1 MKRLQGIVSSGVAV
15 RSPNPMPAADDKM
28 RIPVRVRAISSQ
40 ELPTV
45 TDKYLNE
52 NKWWVS
58 PYNFVPEVRATFD
71 LPEKVSIHDATL
83 RDGEQTPGIVFSIA
97 DKIAIAEKLD
107 EVGVERIEAG
117 MPAVSEQD
125 FEAIK
130 QISKLGLKA
139 RIYTFARAMNSD
151 IDKALECGCHGVIVE
166 VPIGYPKLKYQ
177 FKWTW
182 EDVLK
187 KSVGVINYAK
197 SHGLHVVYFPYD
209 TTRAREE
216 DLRNLLSRIVLD
228 SNPDSVGVV
237 DTMGCAL
244 PEAIK
249 YMVRLVKSL
258 TKLPVEVHTHND
270 FGMAV
275 ATELAGV
282 EAGANCIHSCA
293 NGLGER
299 TGNAPLEELMVALHV
314 LYGYDTQYRLEKLP
328 ELGELV
334 SRISGFATA
343 VNKPI
348 LGERNFTR
356 ESGIGVDLVVKEPL
370 AMFGTH
376 PALTGR
382 RGEIVLG
389 KKSGK
394 ASITW
399 NLEQMGIEG
408 TDDEAVAEM
417 LKRVKDKGI
426 EKRGLL
432 TQKEFREIVD
442 GVLMAVRR

>member
-1 MKRLQGIVSSGVAV
+1 MSDGYYR
-15 RSPNPMPAADDKM
+15 
-28 RIPVRVRAISSQ
+28 
-40 ELPTV
+40 
-45 TDKYLNE
+45 E
-52 NKWWVS
+52 NQWWVS
-58 PYNFVPEVRATFD
+58 PYNFAPEVRARFE
-71 LPEKVSIHDATL
+71 LPPRVSIHDATL
-83 RDGEQTPGIVFSIA
+83 RDGEQTPGVVFSVA

-107 EVGVERIEAG
+107 EVGVDRIEAG
-117 MPAVSEQD
+117 MPAVSGQD

-130 QISKLGLKA
+130 RISDLGLKSK
-139 RIYTFARAMNSD
+139 IYTFARAINAD
-151 IDKALECGCHGVIVE
+151 IDKAVECGCHGVIIE
-166 VPIGYPKLKYQ
+166 VPIGYPKLQYQ

-187 KSVGVINYAK
+187 KSVGVINHAR
-197 SHGLHVVYFPYD
+197 SSGLHVVYFPYD

-216 DLRNLLSRIVLD
+216 DLRNLLSRIILD
-228 SNPDSVGVV
+228 APPDAVGVV

-249 YMVRLVKSL
+249 HMVRLVKSL

-282 EAGANCIHSCA
+282 EAGAECVHSCA

-299 TGNAPLEELMVALHV
+299 TGNAALEELIVALHV
-314 LYGYDTQYRLEKLP
+314 LYGYRTHYDLSKLP

-334 SRISGFATA
+334 SRLSRFDVAA
-343 VNKPI
+343 NKPI

-382 RGEIVLG
+382 RGEVVLG

-394 ASITW
+394 ASIAYH
-399 NLEQMGIEG
+399 LEQLGITG
-408 TDDEAVAEM
+408 IDDEMVAEM
-417 LKRVKDKGI
+417 LRCVKEKGI
-426 EKRGLL
+426 DKRGLL
-432 TQKEFREIVD
+432 TPEEFKEIVD
-442 GVLMAVRR
+442 RVLGAVRGSAAGQ

>member
-1 MKRLQGIVSSGVAV
+1 MSDGYYR
-15 RSPNPMPAADDKM
+15 
-28 RIPVRVRAISSQ
+28 
-40 ELPTV
+40 
-45 TDKYLNE
+45 E
-52 NKWWVS
+52 NQWWVS
-58 PYNFVPEVRATFD
+58 PYNFAPEVRARFE
-71 LPEKVSIHDATL
+71 LPPRVSIHDATL
-83 RDGEQTPGIVFSIA
+83 RDGEQTPGVVFSVA

-107 EVGVERIEAG
+107 EVGVDRIEAG
-117 MPAVSEQD
+117 MPAVSGQD

-130 QISKLGLKA
+130 RISSLGLKSK
-139 RIYTFARAMNSD
+139 IYTFARAINAD
-151 IDKALECGCHGVIVE
+151 IDKAVECGCHGVIIE
-166 VPIGYPKLKYQ
+166 VPIGYPKLQYQ

-187 KSVGVINYAK
+187 KSVGVINHAK
-197 SHGLHVVYFPYD
+197 SSGLHVVYFPYD

-216 DLRNLLSRIVLD
+216 DLRNLLSRIILD
-228 SNPDSVGVV
+228 APPDAVGVV

-244 PEAIK
+244 PAAIK
-249 YMVRLVKSL
+249 HMVRLVKSL

-282 EAGANCIHSCA
+282 EAGAECVHSCA

-299 TGNAPLEELMVALHV
+299 TGNAALEELIVALHV
-314 LYGYDTQYRLEKLP
+314 LYGYRTHYDLSKLP

-334 SRISGFATA
+334 SRLSRFDVAA
-343 VNKPI
+343 NKPI

-382 RGEIVLG
+382 RGEVVLG

-394 ASITW
+394 ASIAYH
-399 NLEQMGIEG
+399 LEQLGITG
-408 TDDEAVAEM
+408 IDDETVAEM
-417 LKRVKDKGI
+417 LRCVKEKGI
-426 EKRGLL
+426 DKRGLL
-432 TQKEFREIVD
+432 TPEEFKEIVD
-442 GVLMAVRR
+442 RVLGAVRGSAARQ

>member
-1 MKRLQGIVSSGVAV
+1 MNG
-15 RSPNPMPAADDKM
+15 
-28 RIPVRVRAISSQ
+28 
-40 ELPTV
+40 
-45 TDKYLNE
+45 KYYRENE
-52 NKWWVS
+52 WWVS
-58 PYNFVPEVRATFD
+58 PYNYAPEVRAQFQ
-71 LPEKVSIHDATL
+71 LPERVAIHDATL
-83 RDGEQTPGIVFSIA
+83 RDGEQTPGIVFSVA

-130 QISKLGLKA
+130 QISKLGLKSK
-139 RIYTFARAMNSD
+139 IFTFARAMTAD
-151 IDKALECGCHGVIVE
+151 IDKAVECGADGVIIE

-182 EDVLK
+182 EDVLR
-187 KSVGVINYAK
+187 KSVPVINYAK
-197 SHGLHVVYFPYD
+197 SHGLYAVYFPYD

-216 DLRNLLSRIVLD
+216 DLTNLLTRIMQEAP
-228 SNPDSVGVV
+228 PDSIGVV

-249 YMVRLVKSL
+249 YMVRLVKRL
-258 TKLPVEVHTHND
+258 TNLPVEVHTHND

-282 EAGANCIHSCA
+282 EAGAEVVHSCA

-299 TGNAPLEELMVALHV
+299 TGNAALEELMVALHV
-314 LYGYDTQYRLEKLP
+314 LYGYETQYKLDKLP

-334 SRISGFATA
+334 SRISRFETA

-348 LGERNFTR
+348 LGDRNFTR
-356 ESGIGVDLVVKEPL
+356 ESGFGVVLVGKEPL
-370 AMFGTH
+370 ARFGTH

-382 RGEIVLG
+382 RGEVVLG

-394 ASITW
+394 ASITY
-399 NLEQMGIEG
+399 NLEQLGIEG
-408 TDDEAVAEM
+408 VDDDAVAEM
-417 LKRVKDKGI
+417 LRRVKDLGI
-426 EKRGLL
+426 EKRGLVSPA
-432 TQKEFREIVD
+432 EFRDIAENV
-442 GVLMAVRR
+442 MATQVK

>member
-1 MKRLQGIVSSGVAV
+1 M
-15 RSPNPMPAADDKM
+15 N
-28 RIPVRVRAISSQ
+28 
-40 ELPTV
+40 
-45 TDKYLNE
+45 DKYYRENE
-52 NKWWVS
+52 WWVS
-58 PYNFVPEVRATFD
+58 PYNFLPEVRGTYQ
-71 LPEKVSIHDATL
+71 LPAKVSIHDATL
-83 RDGEQTPGIVFSIA
+83 RDGEQTPGVVFSVA

-107 EVGVERIEAG
+107 EIGVDRIEAG

-130 QISKLGLKA
+130 KISKLGLKA
-139 RIYTFARAMNSD
+139 KIYTFARAINAD
-151 IDKALECGCHGVIVE
+151 IDKAIECGCHGVIIE

-182 EDVLK
+182 EDVLR

-197 SHGLHVVYFPYD
+197 SKGLHAVYFPYD

-237 DTMGCAL
+237 DTMGCIL
-244 PEAIK
+244 PEAMK

-282 EAGANCIHSCA
+282 EAGAECVHSCA

-299 TGNAPLEELMVALHV
+299 TGNAALEELIVALHV
-314 LYGYDTQYRLEKLP
+314 LYGYDTQYKLDKLP

-334 SRISGFATA
+334 SRISGFPTA

-348 LGERNFTR
+348 LGDRNFTR

-382 RGEIVLG
+382 KGEVVLG

-394 ASITW
+394 ASITY
-399 NLEQMGIEG
+399 NLEQLGITG
-408 TDDEAVAEM
+408 TDDEAVGEM
-417 LKRVKDKGI
+417 LKLVKDKGI
-426 EKRGLL
+426 EKRGLVS
-432 TQKEFREIVD
+432 TEEFREIVD
-442 GVLMAVRR
+442 SVVGVRK

>member
-1 MKRLQGIVSSGVAV
+1 M
-15 RSPNPMPAADDKM
+15 
-28 RIPVRVRAISSQ
+28 
-40 ELPTV
+40 
-45 TDKYLNE
+45 TDKYFRENE
-52 NKWWVS
+52 WWVS
-58 PYNFVPEVRATFD
+58 PYNFVPEVRGTFD

-83 RDGEQTPGIVFSIA
+83 RDGEQTPGVVFSVA

-130 QISKLGLKA
+130 RISKLGLKA
-139 RIYTFARAMNSD
+139 KIYTFARAINTD
-151 IDKALECGCHGVIVE
+151 IDKAIECGCHGVIIE
-166 VPIGYPKLKYQ
+166 IPIGYPKLKYQ

-182 EDVLK
+182 EDVLR
-187 KSVGVINYAK
+187 KSVGVINYAR
-197 SHGLHVVYFPYD
+197 SRGMHVVYFPYD

-216 DLRNLLSRIVLD
+216 DLRNLLTRLVQD

-282 EAGANCIHSCA
+282 EAGANCVHSCA

-299 TGNAPLEELMVALHV
+299 TGNAALEELMVALHV
-314 LYGYDTQYRLEKLP
+314 LYGYNTQYKLAKLP

-334 SRISGFATA
+334 SRISRFETA
-343 VNKPI
+343 ANKPI

-382 RGEIVLG
+382 RGEVVLG

-394 ASITW
+394 ASITY
-399 NLEQMGIEG
+399 NLEQMGIAG
-408 TDDEAVAEM
+408 TDDEAIGEM
-417 LKRVKDKGI
+417 LKKVKDKGI

-432 TQKEFREIVD
+432 TPDEFKDIVD
-442 GVLMAVRR
+442 GVLAVRK

>member
-1 MKRLQGIVSSGVAV
+1 MKDLYYR
-15 RSPNPMPAADDKM
+15 
-28 RIPVRVRAISSQ
+28 
-40 ELPTV
+40 E
-45 TDKYLNE
+45 NE
-52 NKWWVS
+52 WWVS
-58 PYNFVPEVRATFD
+58 PYNFVPEVRSTFD
-71 LPEKVSIHDATL
+71 LPQKVSIHDATL
-83 RDGEQTPGIVFSIA
+83 RDGEQTPGVVFSIA
-97 DKIAIAEKLD
+97 DKLAIAEKLD

-117 MPAVSEQD
+117 MPAVSDQD

-130 QISKLGLKA
+130 QISKMGLKA
-139 RIYTFARAMNSD
+139 KIYTFARAINTD
-151 IDKALECGCHGVIVE
+151 IDKAIECGCHGVIVE

-182 EDVLK
+182 EDVLR

-197 SHGLHVVYFPYD
+197 SRGLHVVYFPYD

-249 YMVRLVKSL
+249 YMVRLVKGI

-282 EAGANCIHSCA
+282 EAGAECVHSCA

-299 TGNAPLEELMVALHV
+299 TGNAALEELMVALHV
-314 LYGYDTQYRLEKLP
+314 LYGYNTQYKLNKLP

-334 SRISGFATA
+334 SRISRFDTA

-348 LGERNFTR
+348 LGNRNFTR

-382 RGEIVLG
+382 QGEVVLG

-394 ASITW
+394 ASITY
-399 NLEQMGIEG
+399 NLEQLGISG
-408 TDDEAVAEM
+408 VDDEAIGEM
-417 LKRVKDKGI
+417 LRLVKDRGI
-426 EKRGLL
+426 EKRGLV
-432 TQKEFREIVD
+432 TPDEFKEIAESVL
-442 GVLMAVRR
+442 GVRK

>member
-1 MKRLQGIVSSGVAV
+1 MSDGHYR
-15 RSPNPMPAADDKM
+15 
-28 RIPVRVRAISSQ
+28 
-40 ELPTV
+40 
-45 TDKYLNE
+45 E
-52 NKWWVS
+52 NQWWVS
-58 PYNFVPEVRATFD
+58 PYNFAPEVRARFE
-71 LPEKVSIHDATL
+71 LPPRVSIHDATL
-83 RDGEQTPGIVFSIA
+83 RDGEQTPGVVFSVA

-107 EVGVERIEAG
+107 EVGVDRIEAG
-117 MPAVSEQD
+117 MPAVSDQD

-130 QISKLGLKA
+130 RISGLGLKSK
-139 RIYTFARAMNSD
+139 IYTFARAINAD
-151 IDKALECGCHGVIVE
+151 IDKAVECGCHGVIIE
-166 VPIGYPKLKYQ
+166 VPIGYPKLQYQ

-187 KSVGVINYAK
+187 KSVGVINHAK
-197 SHGLHVVYFPYD
+197 SSGLHVVYFPYD

-216 DLRNLLSRIVLD
+216 DLRNLLSRIILD
-228 SNPDSVGVV
+228 APPDAVGVV

-244 PEAIK
+244 PGAIK
-249 YMVRLVKSL
+249 HMVRLVKSL

-282 EAGANCIHSCA
+282 EAGAECVHSCA

-299 TGNAPLEELMVALHV
+299 TGNAALEELIVALHV
-314 LYGYDTQYRLEKLP
+314 LYGYRTQYDLSKLP

-334 SRISGFATA
+334 SRLSRFDIPA
-343 VNKPI
+343 NKPI

-382 RGEIVLG
+382 RGEVVLG

-394 ASITW
+394 ASIAYH
-399 NLEQMGIEG
+399 LEQLGITG
-408 TDDEAVAEM
+408 IDDQMLAEM
-417 LKRVKDKGI
+417 LRCVKEKGI
-426 EKRGLL
+426 NKRGLL
-432 TQKEFREIVD
+432 TPEEFKEIVD
-442 GVLMAVRR
+442 RVLGAVRGSAARQ

>member
-1 MKRLQGIVSSGVAV
+1 MSDGHYR
-15 RSPNPMPAADDKM
+15 
-28 RIPVRVRAISSQ
+28 
-40 ELPTV
+40 
-45 TDKYLNE
+45 E
-52 NKWWVS
+52 NQWWVS
-58 PYNFVPEVRATFD
+58 PYNFAPEVRARFE
-71 LPEKVSIHDATL
+71 LPPRVSIHDATL
-83 RDGEQTPGIVFSIA
+83 RDGEQTPGVVFSVA

-107 EVGVERIEAG
+107 EVGVDRIEAG
-117 MPAVSEQD
+117 MPAVSDQD

-130 QISKLGLKA
+130 RISGLGLKSK
-139 RIYTFARAMNSD
+139 IYTFARAINAD
-151 IDKALECGCHGVIVE
+151 IDKAVECGCHGVIIE
-166 VPIGYPKLKYQ
+166 VPIGYPKLQYQ

-187 KSVGVINYAK
+187 KSVAVINHAK
-197 SHGLHVVYFPYD
+197 SSGLHVVYFPYD

-216 DLRNLLSRIVLD
+216 DLRNLLSRIILD
-228 SNPDSVGVV
+228 APPDAVGVV

-244 PEAIK
+244 PGAIK
-249 YMVRLVKSL
+249 HMVRLVKSL

-282 EAGANCIHSCA
+282 EAGAECVHSCA

-299 TGNAPLEELMVALHV
+299 TGNAALEELIVALHV
-314 LYGYDTQYRLEKLP
+314 LYGYRTHYDLSKLP

-334 SRISGFATA
+334 SRLSRFDIAA
-343 VNKPI
+343 NKPI

-382 RGEIVLG
+382 RGEVVLG

-394 ASITW
+394 ASIAYH
-399 NLEQMGIEG
+399 LEQLGITG
-408 TDDEAVAEM
+408 IDDQMVAEM
-417 LKRVKDKGI
+417 LRCVKEKGI
-426 EKRGLL
+426 KKRGLL
-432 TQKEFREIVD
+432 TPEEFKDIVD
-442 GVLMAVRR
+442 RVLGAVRGSAARP